1 MTTQPPAMSGL
12 VQFAPT
18 VERILYGAGVVQQ
31 HLAVEV
37 ERLRAER
44 VLLLTPRSLERS
56 PVAEQVRSSLG
67 GRHSGSF
74 AAAFEHVPLGSAV
87 EVAQAARRVNADL
100 VVALGGGSAIDAG
113 KAARTCLAADL
124 PSAEALGAFMAKPT
138 AAVGAFIPQVSIPTT
153 LSGAEY
159 SRSFSATDFDQGVKR
174 AYTNSG
180 VASKVIL
187 YDPAMTTSAPEAL
200 WLASGVM
207 AIAHAVE
214 VYWASPPHL
223 VGDALKL
230 ASAKVLLAHLPRTR
244 LESDNLEERLR
255 CQVAAWM
262 ADHSPLRTQPLSTA
276 PGALPV
282 HALAYELG
290 ALCKV
295 GYGLVACVTLPA
307 CLRWSAARD
316 PQAEDRQA
324 KMSREFG
331 LAPDDASDADA
342 AEALA
347 TRLRVFIALLGLPT
361 RLREV
366 NVSRRDIGRIA
377 RSFSERKA
385 RLIAERPATEE
396 DVARLLEENW

>member
-1 MTTQPPAMSGL
+1 MTTQRPAVSGL
-12 VQFAPT
+12 VQFVPT

-31 HLAVEV
+31 HLAAEV

-44 VLLLTPRSLERS
+44 VLLITPRSLEHS
-56 PVAEQVRSSLG
+56 PFVEQVRSALG
-67 GRHSGSF
+67 GRHAGSF
-74 AAAFEHVPLGSAV
+74 AAAFEHVPLASAV
-87 EVAQAARRVNADL
+87 EAAQAARRVNADL
-100 VVALGGGSAIDAG
+100 VVALGGGSAIDAAKG
-113 KAARTCLAADL
+113 ARTCLAADL
-124 PSAEALGAFMAKPT
+124 PTVEALGAFMAKPL

-187 YDPAMTTSAPEAL
+187 YDPAATTSTPDGL
-200 WLASGVM
+200 WFASGVM

-230 ASAKVLLAHLPRTR
+230 ASAKDLLAHLPRTR
-244 LESDNLEERLR
+244 LGGDDLEERLR
-255 CQVAAWM
+255 CQVAAWL
-262 ADHSPLRTQPLSTA
+262 ADHSPLRTQPLAPA

-316 PQAEDRQA
+316 PYAEDRQA

-342 AEALA
+342 AEAMA
-347 TRLRVFIALLGLPT
+347 ARLRALIALLGLPT

-385 RLIAERPATEE
+385 RLIAERPASEE